1 MKRTTSIF
9 LFLLLNFFSLSALAE
24 NRLSIPMMEIGAG
37 KEASVPISLSNDS
50 QVVAIQFRLH
60 LPKGFTM
67 SDTTN
72 LTVSDRKTNHTVS
85 VKKMGNQEYLVV
97 LYSITNTSLRG
108 NSGILFRLPVLVPD
122 TCETGHRFSF
132 RFSEVILSARRGTNL
147 EASSD
152 PGGLIIIDAPRPD
165 FNIENIQANSN
176 EMTPGQNTVISW
188 TVKNIGNLRSSAG
201 WNEQVYLEAE
211 SGESVYL
218 GPIYYDQKLEAGG
231 IATRQASFNLSQ
243 TIGIEG
249 RVRILIK
256 VLPFTGSGE
265 LPASQLNNSGYSASF
280 VNLKKLLQLTLNSD
294 VVGEN
299 DPNGVQARLNRSG
312 SRLTEQT
319 FQIQTN
325 KTSRLSVPKS
335 VVIPVNSSGS
345 VFYIKAIDNSYASL
359 DTTISVSVSGNGYE
373 PVRDS
378 IKVVDNE
385 LPALSMTP
393 SKTTLIEGEALMLTI
408 SRELVTADSLAILLS
423 TDVSGRM
430 SFVSQL
436 VIPANEKSVTVEVKT
451 TDDAVPTRTVE
462 PMFTAT
468 GSGFNKAQCVIE
480 LLDNDIP
487 SIQMSLSP
495 ASISESAGYQAV
507 VGVVK
512 RVGSTSNTLTIQ
524 MSNNAAGGLY
534 FSSNMIVL
542 EKGVSEKKFTL
553 GVVDNDLVDG
563 TRTYV
568 VQAAV
573 YMSSC
578 GCAASAGEGGVVQSD
593 LTILDDDGPAL
604 KLTASQTML
613 PEGKSG
619 VAYLTLTRNTSGT
632 EALNVSMSSDRV
644 NDLNMNASV
653 VIPIGSTSINIPVS
667 AVKND
672 STEGD
677 RTVVINASAE
687 GYSKGV
693 CWVMITDQT
702 LTDATVSI
710 SSLSSAAAIAKSTV
724 DVRVQIRNEGIVKLP
739 SYQSVEIF
747 YTKDSLNLVTS
758 TPFLLNTFYTTK
770 DVSSGQSELFPTSVT
785 LPDRTGKY
793 YLFAVVNSGQ
803 ATRELSYLNNT
814 SKPVGLQ
821 MLAPYTALVQ
831 SDKTIYKPNQLVS
844 LTGNVVARGN
854 SDIAGVP
861 VEIYLINNGDRQIL
875 TATTDASG
883 LFKTSYKPYVTQIGH
898 FSLGACY
905 PGEGLQTE
913 QAAFDIYGLR
923 RTAFSNIVWDV
934 LVNEV
939 NSGEIELINPG
950 NLALT
955 NLKTK
960 ITSDSAGYTLTF
972 DPIAYMDGGAK
983 AKLKYTLKANKPSTA
998 NDWERIYFQISSDE
1012 GATLDLSTYYYAR
1025 AAKASLKANITSI
1038 QTTMCKGAERNYTFT
1053 VTNQGKG
1060 HSGPISVVIP
1070 DVSWLS
1076 LMTPVS
1082 IPSLA
1087 NGESASIT
1095 LKLAPGNEQAVNVP
1109 IYGTIGINCENG
1121 TGIPLPYRI
1130 ETVSEQTGRLLVD
1143 VCDEYTYYTAEA
1155 PHLAGATV
1163 VVKHP
1168 YTQAIVAKGV
1178 TNDKGV
1184 FVVDTLLE
1192 GYYTIVVTAVKHDT
1206 YTNNILVDP
1215 GKTNSTLI
1223 NLSFQ
1228 AITYTWD
1235 VVETEVLDE
1244 YTVEAVVTYET
1255 NVPTPV
1261 VVTESP
1267 DKINADSI
1275 PLGQSLIY
1283 NIVVTNKGLITAKD
1297 VTVSIPKG
1305 LNTLTFEALTDTHFD
1320 LKPQSS
1326 VIIPVKVTKIA
1337 SQGSSAAS
1345 RMLSASATRGLL
1357 DGCSVQTITIYYW
1370 DCGLDR
1376 KWHQFSKDMKI
1387 YVCPGSGSGGGTPGG
1402 GGGWY
1407 WTGPSFPG
1415 GGIPYNYAP
1424 SSETSAP
1431 SVDEYDCEPCQNRFL
1446 YKMTMCLFKRVPI
1459 IAEVIEI
1466 IEVYEEVMTFLE
1478 DGTIDVKTVISY
1490 IPKVGE
1496 KIVGYLDL
1504 YSDCIKPLFED
1515 CVPGDFGIAARRLA
1529 ASQNIGLRRG
1539 SLMPDY
1545 IVHYQNVLHRVYSSL
1560 ESSEAQRYEVF
1571 ADSAWLKLTWSE
1583 LNRFWEKLIILEGKV
1598 EMSSISEYKPSGI
1611 TEEQLATFLDR
1622 WNNTRLGIVSENAI
1636 DKEFLKACYDTIA
1649 SAVDYAQGLGY
1660 TTISEMFTKET
1671 DIYHQK
1677 ATDHSKS
1684 VCATITLKF
1693 SQSVTMTRQ
1702 AFRGTLTI
1710 FNGHETEAMEDV
1722 KLNLIVQD
1730 VSGNQVGSHEF
1741 QINTESVDK
1750 LTAIDGTGTLSAQ
1763 ETGTATI
1770 LFIPTKYAA
1779 PLLPQEYS
1787 FGGKLSYRDPFTGT
1801 IVERDLYPVTLTVKP
1816 SPDLS
1821 LTYFMQRDVLGD
1833 DALTKDVVE
1842 SMEPAEFSLLIQN
1855 KGAGDA
1861 TKVNISS
1868 SQPEIVDNEKG
1879 LLIDFELVAS
1889 SLNGADKSMG
1899 VTDINFGTIPSGSC
1913 MFGQWWFT
1921 STLLGHFVDY
1931 DISLTHGTSYD
1942 NPDLSLISEV
1952 SIHELIRSIQ
1962 ADSASSSMTGFL
1974 VDDLVDGEDMPDIL
1988 YLTNGQTR
1996 EVHLTTAVVYS
2007 KISETVY
2014 SMTVTPTK
2022 TGWNYGVFEDPTL
2035 GRQKLLSVTR
2045 KSDGKMLSL
2054 RNVWQTDRT
2063 LLDGREPLNEFR
2075 IHFADN
2081 IKTAE
2086 TYTLTFEPRRDNAL
2100 KIVAFGGIPMKVSE
2114 NPIGAVSVQ
2123 FNRPI
2128 TDSTF
2133 TYTDLRLNCQGE
2145 SLQLNAVTISSI
2157 DSVTYSINLSSATTL
2172 NGYYVLTVQTKTILD
2187 AEGYS
2192 GETGKETAWN
2202 QYLGG
2207 KVPLILQILPI
2218 LSGLVT
2224 PDSTNYTY
2232 GVSVNFK
2239 AVPKTGYR
2247 FKNWTLD
2254 GEAISSDTI
2263 LTYTARESKTIVANF
2278 EDLFCKL
2285 TLSYKSAQ
2293 GTVTGGEAG
2302 VYTYGSI
2309 VKLVAASALNY
2320 RFSGWI
2326 VNGVMYTASDSIL
2339 LTMKESKI
2347 VEALFVSTLFEVNH
2361 TFGQGWNWM
2370 SFSFSNAPFR
2380 EPKQFLTPI
2389 MVRTLKLLSSENEL
2403 YLDPVTGLTG
2413 GISTLSVSESYKLN
2427 VNSECILNL
2436 VGLPYGPSEVSIH
2449 LLNGWNWIGY
2459 QPTTPLDP
2467 SVALAAAHPQVN
2479 EVIKNQT
2486 DFSVYN
2492 GQNWIGTLD
2501 LMKPGEGFMYLAH
2514 SSRTFNY
2521 QGPDYIPGTIAQVP
2535 RTAVLSSDGW
2545 ICHFR
2550 QYPDN
2555 MNMIVKLQ
2563 LNGIPVDPKEFTL
2576 AAFAGKECRGIG
2588 KTVGDNI
2595 FLTIYGQQAD
2605 ETMHFEVLEKSSGK
2619 TMAIKES
2626 ALFGDNLI
2634 GSLSEPMR
2642 MSIGDV
2648 ITDQEIIAQDFIL
2661 YPNPVKDRMYMSSRQ
2676 PVVNGIRIYQPD
2688 GRLMLL
2694 YNGEALQD
2702 GIDVSTLPDGLY
2714 IIKLSTSNGLYYQRF
2729 IKQGG
2734 Q

>member
-1 MKRTTSIF
+1 
-9 LFLLLNFFSLSALAE
+9 LSALAE
-24 NRLSIPMMEIGAG
+24 NRLSIPLLEIGAG

-50 QVVAIQFRLH
+50 QVVAIQFRLF

-97 LYSITNTSLRG
+97 LYSITNTPLRG
-108 NSGILFRLPVLVPD
+108 NSGVLFRLPVLVPD
-122 TCETGHRFSF
+122 TCITGHRFSF
-132 RFSEVILSARRGTNL
+132 RFSEVILSARKGSNL

-165 FNIENIQANSN
+165 FSIDNIQANSN
-176 EMTPGQNTVISW
+176 EMIPGQNAIISW
-188 TVKNIGNLRSSAG
+188 TVKNRGNLRSSTG
-201 WNEQVYLEAE
+201 WNEQVFLEAE

-218 GPIYYDQKLEAGG
+218 GTLYYEQRLEAD
-231 IATRQASFNLSQ
+231 AVVTRQATFSLSQ

-249 RVRILIK
+249 NVRILIK
-256 VLPFTGSGE
+256 VSPFAGSGE
-265 LPASQLNNSGYSASF
+265 LPASQLNNSGYSAGF
-280 VNLKKLLQLTLNSD
+280 FNVKRLLQLILNSH
-294 VVGEN
+294 VIGEK
-299 DPNGVQARLNRSG
+299 DPNGVTARINRSG

-319 FQIQTN
+319 FQIKTN
-325 KTSRLSVPKS
+325 NASRLSVPS
-335 VVIPVNSSGS
+335 TVVIPVNNSGS

-359 DTTISVSVSGNGYE
+359 DTTITVSVSGTSYE
-373 PVRDS
+373 PAKDS
-378 IKVVDNE
+378 IVLVDNE
-385 LPALSMTP
+385 LPALSITP
-393 SKTTLIEGEALMLTI
+393 SKTTLTEGETFTLTL
-408 SRELVTADSLAILLS
+408 SRELVTGNPLSVLLS

-430 SFVSQL
+430 TFVSEL
-436 VIPANEKSVTVEVKT
+436 VIPANEKSVIVEVKT
-451 TDDAVPTRTVE
+451 TDDAIPSRTIE

-468 GSGFNKAQCVIE
+468 GSGFDKAQCVIE

-495 ASISESAGYQAV
+495 TSVSESAGYQAV

-512 RVGSTSNTLTIQ
+512 RVGSTNNALTIQ
-524 MSNNAAGGLY
+524 MSHNAGGGLY

-542 EKGVSEKKFTL
+542 EKGVSEKKFTI

-563 TRTYV
+563 VRTYT

-578 GCAASAGEGGVVQSD
+578 GCATSANEGGVIQSD
-593 LTILDDDGPAL
+593 LTLLDDDGPAL

-613 PEGKSG
+613 PEGKTG
-619 VAYLTLTRNTSGT
+619 VAYLTLTRNTSGA
-632 EALNVSMSSDRV
+632 EALNVTLSSDHA
-644 NDLNMNASV
+644 NDLILNANV
-653 VIPIGSTSINIPVS
+653 VIPVGSTSINIPVS

-677 RTVVINASAE
+677 RTVVINASATS
-687 GYSKGV
+687 YSKGV

-710 SSLSSAAAIAKSTV
+710 TSLSSSVAIAKSTV
-724 DVRVQIRNEGIVKLP
+724 DVGVQIRNEGIVRLP
-739 SYQSVEIF
+739 SYQGVEIF
-747 YTKDSLNLVTS
+747 YTKDSLNLNTS
-758 TPFLLNTFYTTK
+758 APYLLNTFYTTK
-770 DVSSGQSELFPTSVT
+770 DVAAGKSELFTTTAT
-785 LPDRTGKY
+785 LPDLTGKY

-803 ATRELSYLNNT
+803 KTKELSYLNNT
-814 SKPVGLQ
+814 SKPVRLVIQ
-821 MLAPYTALVQ
+821 APYTALVN
-831 SDKTIYKPNQLVS
+831 SDKTIYKPNQLVALS
-844 LTGNVVARGN
+844 GNVVARGN
-854 SDIAGVP
+854 SEIAGVP
-861 VEIYLINNGDRQIL
+861 VEIYLINNGDRQTL

-883 LFKTSYKPYVTQIGH
+883 LFKASYKPYVTQIGH
-898 FSLGACY
+898 FALGACY

-923 RTAFSNIVWDV
+923 RTAFSNIVWEV

-955 NLKTK
+955 NLKTT
-960 ITSDSAGYTLTF
+960 ITSDTAGYSLTF
-972 DPIAYMDGGAK
+972 DPIAYMAGGAK
-983 AKLKYTLKANKPSTA
+983 AKLKYHLKANKPSTA
-998 NDWERIYFQISSDE
+998 NDWERIYFQVSSDE
-1012 GATLDLSTYYYAR
+1012 GATLDLSSYYYAR
-1025 AAKASLKANITSI
+1025 TAKATLKASISSI
-1038 QTTMCKGAERNYTFT
+1038 QTTMCKGAERNYNFT
-1053 VTNQGKG
+1053 ITNQGKG
-1060 HSGPISVVIP
+1060 NSGPISVVIP

-1076 LMTPVS
+1076 LMTPATL
-1082 IPSLA
+1082 PSLA
-1087 NGESASIT
+1087 NGESATIT
-1095 LKLAPGNEQAVNVP
+1095 LKLAPSNEQAVNVP
-1109 IYGTIGINCENG
+1109 IYGTIGINCDNG
-1121 TGIPLPYRI
+1121 TGIPMPYRI
-1130 ETVSEQTGRLLVD
+1130 ETVSEQTGKLVVD

-1155 PHLAGATV
+1155 PHLAGANV

-1168 YTQAIVAKGV
+1168 YTQAIIAKGI

-1215 GKTNSTLI
+1215 GKTTSTLI

-1235 VVETEVLDE
+1235 VVETEVQDE

-1297 VTVSIPKG
+1297 VNITIPSG
-1305 LNTLTFEALTDTHFD
+1305 LNTLTFEALTETHFD

-1337 SQGSSAAS
+1337 SQSSSASS
-1345 RMLSASATRGLL
+1345 RQRSASSTRGLL

-1387 YVCPGSGSGGGTPGG
+1387 YVCAGSGSSGGSPGG

-1407 WTGPSFPG
+1407 WGGPSFPG

-1431 SVDEYDCEPCQNRFL
+1431 SVNEYDCEPCQNRFL

-1466 IEVYEEVMTFLE
+1466 IEVYEEVVTFLE

-1529 ASQNIGLRRG
+1529 AAQNIKLKKG

-1545 IVHYQNVLHRVYSSL
+1545 IIHYQDVLHKVYSSL
-1560 ESSEAQRYEVF
+1560 DASEAQRYEIF
-1571 ADSAWLKLTWSE
+1571 ADSAWLKLTWRE
-1583 LNRFWEKLIILEGKV
+1583 LNNFWEKLIIIEGKV
-1598 EMSSISEYKPSGI
+1598 EMSRIADYKPSSI

-1622 WNNTRLGIVSENAI
+1622 WNNTQLGITTENEI
-1636 DKEFLKACYDTIA
+1636 DKAFLKACYDTIA
-1649 SAVDYAQGLGY
+1649 SAVDYAQRLGY

-1671 DIYHQK
+1671 EIYQKK

-1710 FNGHETEAMEDV
+1710 FNGHETKAMEDV

-1730 VSGNQVGSHEF
+1730 ASGNQVGSHEF

-1750 LTAIDGTGTLSAQ
+1750 LTAIDGTGTLDAQ

-1779 PLLPQEYS
+1779 LTLPQEYS

-1816 SPDLS
+1816 SPDLT

-1842 SMEPAEFSLLIQN
+1842 SMEPAEFSLLINN

-1879 LLIDFELVAS
+1879 LLIDFELIAS
-1889 SLNGADKSMG
+1889 SLNGAEKSMG
-1899 VTDINFGTIPSGSC
+1899 VTDINFGTIPAGSST
-1913 MFGQWWFT
+1913 FGQWWFT
-1921 STLLGHFVDY
+1921 STLLGHFIDY
-1931 DISLTHGTSYD
+1931 NISLTHGTSYD

-1962 ADSASSSMTGFL
+1962 ADSASTAMIGFM

-1996 EVHLTTAVVYS
+1996 EVNLTTDAVYS
-2007 KISETVY
+2007 KVSETVY
-2014 SMTVTPTK
+2014 SLTVTPKK

-2035 GRQKLLSVTR
+2035 GKQKLLGVTR
-2045 KSDGKMLSL
+2045 KSDGKNISL

-2081 IKTAE
+2081 IKTTE

-2100 KIVAFGGIPMKVSE
+2100 KIVYFGGIPAKVSE
-2114 NPIGAVSVQ
+2114 TPIGTVSVK

-2133 TYTDLRLNCQGE
+2133 TYKDLRLNCQGE
-2145 SLQLNAVTISSI
+2145 SLNLNAVIIHSI
-2157 DSVTYSINLSSATTL
+2157 DSVTYTINLSAATTL
-2172 NGYYVLTVQTKTILD
+2172 NGYYVLTVQTKSILD

-2207 KVPLILQILPI
+2207 KVPIILNVQPA
-2218 LSGLVT
+2218 LSGIVT

-2239 AVPKTGYR
+2239 AVPKKGYR

-2254 GEAISSDTI
+2254 GEALSSDTL

-2285 TLSYKSAQ
+2285 TLTYKVAQ
-2293 GTVTGGEAG
+2293 GAVAGGETG
-2302 VYTYGSI
+2302 VYTYGSV
-2309 VKLVAASALNY
+2309 VKLVATSALNY
-2320 RFSGWI
+2320 RFSGWV
-2326 VNGVMYTASDSIL
+2326 VNGVLNTGSDTMT
-2339 LTMKESKI
+2339 LTMKESKN
-2347 VEALFVSTLFEVNH
+2347 VEAVFISTLFEVNH

-2380 EPKQFLTPI
+2380 DPRQFLTPI
-2389 MVRTLKLLSSENEL
+2389 MVRTLKLSSSENEL
-2403 YLDPVTGLTG
+2403 YIDPVSGLTG
-2413 GISTLSVSESYKLN
+2413 GITTLSVADSYKLD
-2427 VNSECILNL
+2427 VNSEFILNL
-2436 VGLPYGPSEVSIH
+2436 IGLPYGLSDVTIS
-2449 LLNGWNWIGY
+2449 LRNGWNWIGY
-2459 QPTTPLDP
+2459 QPTTALDP
-2467 SVALAAAHPQVN
+2467 LVALAGANAQVN
-2479 EVIKNQT
+2479 EVIKSQT

-2492 GQNWIGTLD
+2492 GNDWIGSLD
-2501 LMKPGEGFMYLAH
+2501 LMKPGEGFMYYAN
-2514 SSRTFNY
+2514 SSRSFNY
-2521 QGPDYIPGTIAQVP
+2521 QGPDYIPGTIAQVL
-2535 RTAVLSSDGW
+2535 RSAVLSTDGW

-2550 QYPDN
+2550 KYPDN
-2555 MNMIVKLQ
+2555 MNVIVKLQ
-2563 LNGIPVDPKEFTL
+2563 LNGSPVDPNDFTL
-2576 AAFAGKECRGIG
+2576 AAFAGDECRGIG
-2588 KTVGDNI
+2588 KTVGDLCFI
-2595 FLTIYGQQAD
+2595 TLYGQESE
-2605 ETMHFEVLEKSSGK
+2605 ETMHFEVLEKSTGK
-2619 TMAIKES
+2619 TMAIKET
-2626 ALFGDNLI
+2626 AAFGLNLI
-2634 GSLSEPMR
+2634 GSLLEPMR

-2648 ITDQEIIAQDFIL
+2648 ITNQGIIAKDFVL
-2661 YPNPVKDRMYMSSRQ
+2661 YPNPVKDRLYLSSRQ
-2676 PVVNGIRIYQPD
+2676 PVVSDVRIYQPD
-2688 GRLMLL
+2688 GRLLFL
-2694 YNGEALQD
+2694 YNGDAYQN
-2702 GIDVSTLPDGLY
+2702 GVDVSNLPDGIY
-2714 IIKLSTSNGLYYQRF
+2714 IITLSTSNGIYYQRF
-2729 IKQGG
+2729 IKQGE